1 MRTGTQMPVYVTGIT
16 NNQSPFSFANAVP
29 GLTFHWSVTKRD
41 ILELRGRHHEASIQL
56 PSQYNFAM
64 SLLGRAK
71 GRTGLR
77 VVVKALDPSAGQLHG
92 LAKELSDEIQVQV
105 FEKLRLLNPEIEAE
119 QILMSPNSFIKLQ
132 TNRYVSRLLFAAGL
146 GAAPPC
152 PSGCPG
158 GLLGTG
164 PGLGSR
170 CPSLA
175 SSGAARLPQPRN
187 IFHSR
192 GKLGVE
198 KGNKFQLGLLNISND
213 SAAEPMN

>member
-1 MRTGTQMPVYVTGIT
+1 MRTGTQMPVYVTGVT

-41 ILELRGRHHEASIQL
+41 ILELCGRHHEASVQL

-132 TNRYVSRLLFAAGL
+132 TNRYVSRLLFTAGL

-152 PSGCPG
+152 PSGHHGAFWALGWAWAATAHLWPPPG
-158 GLLGTG
+158 
-164 PGLGSR
+164 P
-170 CPSLA
+170 PSYRSLETSPTHGG
-175 SSGAARLPQPRN
+175 SSGLK
-187 IFHSR
+187 R
-192 GKLGVE
+192 GTS
-198 KGNKFQLGLLNISND
+198 SNLD
-213 SAAEPMN
+213 C